1 MASTSRTFDS
11 RTSATTNATSNQGTS
26 NRGTMRT
33 SARERVLINAAKTEA
48 QLKTDMAE
56 KEKAQRTEPIAGSV
70 AGYDAVT
77 GDWQVRTPS
86 GGIVRAQLMSDG
98 SPTGKLLPVQRFAN
112 SQTSA
117 LNAPPSGNGGG
128 GGNVLTQITAAQRD
142 VVNLLALE
150 QIDVA
155 IDVPANRDYLI
166 TYSQRYPCRIEAL
179 HYSPV
184 AYTVALSPPV
194 GTAMEVGGQIIL
206 TLSGIP
212 DGEDDEPP
220 PPISLSIELRRL
232 G

>member
-11 RTSATTNATSNQGTS
+11 RTSATTSATSNWGTS
-26 NRGTMRT
+26 NRGTVKT

-70 AGYDAVT
+70 AGYDATT

-86 GGIVRAQLMSDG
+86 GGLVRAQLMSDG
-98 SPTGKLLPVQRFAN
+98 SPTGKLLPIQRFAN

-117 LNAPPSGNGGG
+117 INAPPSGNQ
-128 GGNVLTQITAAQRD
+128 GGNMTTQIEAAQRD

-155 IDVPANRDYLI
+155 IDVPANRSYLI
-166 TYSQRYPCRIEAL
+166 VYSQRYPCRIEAL
-179 HYSPV
+179 HQPAVDYTIAISPAV
-184 AYTVALSPPV
+184 GETVAL
-194 GTAMEVGGQIIL
+194 EGQITL

-212 DGEDDEPP
+212 DGEEDELPP
-220 PPISLSIELRRL
+220 PLSVSIETRRL

>member
-1 MASTSRTFDS
+1 MTKPTARQKILIRAAMA
-11 RTSATTNATSNQGTS
+11 
-26 NRGTMRT
+26 
-33 SARERVLINAAKTEA
+33 EA
-48 QLKTDMAE
+48 QMRVDMAK
-56 KEKAQRTEPIAGSV
+56 KEEAQRTEPIAGGV

-86 GGIVRAQLMSDG
+86 GGLVRAQLMSDG

-117 LNAPPSGNGGG
+117 INAPPSGNR
-128 GGNVLTQITAAQRD
+128 GGNVTTQIEAAQRD

-166 TYSQRYPCRIEAL
+166 VFSQRYPCRIEAL
-179 HYSPV
+179 HQPSVSYAIAINPAV
-184 AYTVALSPPV
+184 GETVAV
-194 GTAMEVGGQIIL
+194 EGQITL

-212 DGEDDEPP
+212 DAEGDPAQPP
-220 PPISLSIELRRL
+220 LSVSIETRRL